1 MFMHSLMIKEQE
13 FLVDLYLRKETRQGM
28 KIIRNVSKVANQ
40 PREPTGAGLIISE
53 EEAGPSN
60 WSEVVFDAI
69 ENYLTRF
76 QLENQI
82 ILTSILIRT
91 LSIENLCI
99 ELITDGKQ
107 SFEISEKVYENKGKI
122 DSLIK
127 KVRRLQRAFIDIEY
141 SLFQPTDQEMKK
153 YRSKKAKKQDSPM
166 DEDAPPEINPLDD
179 SDDSE
184 DENALADM
192 RPKPPRFVNIDAWM
206 L

>member
-1 MFMHSLMIKEQE
+1 M
-13 FLVDLYLRKETRQGM
+13 
-28 KIIRNVSKVANQ
+28 
-40 PREPTGAGLIISE
+40 
-53 EEAGPSN
+53 
-60 WSEVVFDAI
+60 FDAI